1 MSDTFSRAKVDIV
14 IVSLLFLSLVVL
26 YFSPVQIPYKLAL
39 PVGLLFMASLKI
51 LPWQMSFAMLFSCA
65 GDFFGACGNFLAQMG
80 SFALAH
86 IFIIC
91 YFFSR
96 YRLGV
101 LRHKYTRYSARYMT
115 VATLFIIPVLVF
127 AFSKIIP
134 NAPAG
139 VLRYGVSFYAV
150 LITVMVWG
158 ALQQRSLL
166 FGLGAILFLAS
177 DMILAW
183 NRFVEPLPNSG
194 MLILVPYYLAQWLL
208 FMRSTKWWGRRME
221 RE

>member
-1 MSDTFSRAKVDIV
+1 MSDTFSRAKIDIV
-14 IVSLLFLSLVVL
+14 IVSLLFFGSVALF
-26 YFSPVQIPYKLAL
+26 FSPVQIPYKLAL
-39 PVGLLFMASLKI
+39 PVGVLFMASLKL

-65 GDFFGACGNFLAQMG
+65 GDFFGACGNFLAQMA

-101 LRHKYTRYSARYMT
+101 LRHRYTRYSARYMT
-115 VATLFIIPVLVF
+115 IATLFIIPILAF

-150 LITVMVWG
+150 LIAVMVWA
-158 ALQQRSLL
+158 ALQQRSVL
-166 FGLGAILFLAS
+166 FALGAILFLVS

-183 NRFVEPLPNSG
+183 NRFVEHLPNSG

>member
-1 MSDTFSRAKVDIV
+1 
-14 IVSLLFLSLVVL
+14 
-26 YFSPVQIPYKLAL
+26 
-39 PVGLLFMASLKI
+39 
-51 LPWQMSFAMLFSCA
+51 
-65 GDFFGACGNFLAQMG
+65 
-80 SFALAH
+80 
-86 IFIIC
+86 
-91 YFFSR
+91 
-96 YRLGV
+96 
-101 LRHKYTRYSARYMT
+101 MT

-150 LITVMVWG
+150 LIAVMVWG